1 MELSFLF
8 YILISVIVISGS
20 MYFNSSAGS
29 MSKAVVM
36 SLLFL
41 LVSIYFGM
49 RWFTTSGKSN
59 IGTNISTSWP
69 PPNSINMCPDFMV
82 LVKKDKS
89 SSNTYPQYACQ
100 DKMGVSKTS
109 LNSEIILNNPSGENF
124 NHRSLID
131 VGSTT
136 GLCKDCFEKG
146 LTWEGVCIPN
156 STNPVD
162 ATVKP
167 PSPA

>member
-1 MELSFLF
+1 MELSFIF

-20 MYFNSSAGS
+20 MYFNVNAGS

-49 RWFTTSGKSN
+49 RWFNTSGKSN
-59 IGTNISTSWP
+59 IGTNVSTTWP
-69 PPNSINMCPDFMV
+69 PPNSINMCPDFTV
-82 LVKKDKS
+82 LVNKGKS
-89 SSNTYPQYACQ
+89 SGNTYAQYSCH
-100 DKMGVSKTS
+100 DKMGVSKST
-109 LNSEIILNNPSGENF
+109 LNAEIILNNPSGANL
-124 NHRSLID
+124 NYRSLID
-131 VGSTT
+131 IGSVD
-136 GLCKDCFEKG
+136 GMCKECFTKG

-156 STNPVD
+156 SPNPVN
-162 ATVKP
+162 ATVLP

>member
-1 MELSFLF
+1 MELSFIF

-20 MYFNSSAGS
+20 MYFNVNAGS

-49 RWFTTSGKSN
+49 RWFNTSGKSN
-59 IGTNISTSWP
+59 IGTNVSTTWP
-69 PPNSINMCPDFMV
+69 PPNSINMCPDFTV
-82 LVKKDKS
+82 LVNKGKS
-89 SSNTYPQYACQ
+89 SGNTYAQYSCH
-100 DKMGVSKTS
+100 DKMGVSKTT
-109 LNSEIILNNPSGENF
+109 LNAEIILNNPSGANL
-124 NHRSLID
+124 NYRSLID
-131 VGSTT
+131 IGSVD
-136 GLCKDCFEKG
+136 GMCKECFTKG

-156 STNPVD
+156 SPNPVN
-162 ATVKP
+162 ATVLP